1 MVRIFAGLAVC
12 SFVSLAQAQLCTQWS
27 KPQEV
32 GLLDTALLKEAS
44 GVAASRQFPN
54 RLYHHNDSGAKG
66 VFYVT
71 DLNAQNI
78 KEITYTYSQV
88 TDVEDIAVGPCSSG
102 QCVFLGDIGDN
113 YRTRK
118 SINLWIVPET
128 QAFSNVSSTAKKIV
142 LRYPDGPHNAESLAV
157 HPVTGDV
164 YILTKED
171 MSGREKYLP
180 GKLYRLPKAALSQAS
195 ATLKYLGEIDLH
207 WMLQAKSKYGDIAT
221 GMDISP
227 DGKTLLVLTYE
238 NAVEIKFDDM
248 AKESFGTYKWDE
260 NIDYRI
266 IQIDGLLSQQ
276 EGIGYSADG
285 NSFYFDS
292 EFNAKE
298 GDTESPLYKVD
309 CLKR

>member
-1 MVRIFAGLAVC
+1 MIRTLAGLAVC
-12 SFVSLAQAQLCTQWS
+12 SFVSVAQAQLCTQWS

-32 GLLDTALLKEAS
+32 GVLDTTLLKEAS
-44 GVAASRQFPN
+44 GLAASKQFPN

-66 VFYVT
+66 VFYFT
-71 DLNAQNI
+71 DIAAQDI
-78 KEITYTYSQV
+78 KEITFTYSKV

-102 QCVFLGDIGDN
+102 QCIFLGDIGDN
-113 YRTRK
+113 GRVRK

-128 QAFSNVSSTAKKIV
+128 QSFSDVPSTAKKIV
-142 LRYPDGPHNAESLAV
+142 LRYPDGSHNAESLAV

-171 MSGREKYLP
+171 KPDRNKFLP
-180 GKLYRLPKAALSQAS
+180 AKLYRLPKAALTQGS

-207 WMLQAKSKYGDIAT
+207 WMLQATEKYGEIAT

-266 IQIDGLLSQQ
+266 IQVEGLLSQQ

-285 NSFYFDS
+285 KSFYFDS
-292 EFNAKE
+292 EFNPTE
-298 GDTESPLYKVD
+298 GDKESPLYKVD
-309 CLKR
+309 CLKH